1 MNFKGSCLVS
11 TLVIATLA
19 ASACTRSSQEPA
31 NATKTPSRSAL
42 QRMHETARPW
52 DDWMVIHGD
61 QYIPVV
67 NALGQNFQTAR
78 ESFLQMDF
86 QTAAQETRKAVEFL
100 KAELATASAKDKPR
114 IEASIRDLNRLAAQL
129 DHQKVESLAQIDAV
143 FGEAHQA
150 DMERNWIGV
159 GVENWS
165 PMTQAPSAYF
175 HQAKDDLVRKNLD
188 AAAAAIRKVAGL
200 LKLEGTRTGVEGK
213 AELTT
218 SAESLNKLAAA
229 VEKGSVTNVQMLS
242 SAFATAQYALADS
255 HWRKATRDWN
265 LKHSKDTGH
274 ELEAAVL
281 NLAEGTEWA
290 GREAEFDSSLVVK
303 DALDLSK
310 RLIEGEPEASGEV
323 AQQLRTVGHEIHSLE
338 QNAADQSAAM

>member
-1 MNFKGSCLVS
+1 MNFKRSYLLS
-11 TLVIATLA
+11 TLVIATLTV
-19 ASACTRSSQEPA
+19 SACTRSTQESA

-61 QYIPVV
+61 QYVPVV
-67 NALGQNFQTAR
+67 NALGHNFQTAR

-86 QTAAQETRKAVEFL
+86 QTAAQETRKAAEFL

-175 HQAKDDLVRKNLD
+175 HQAKDDLLRKNFD
-188 AAAAAIRKVAGL
+188 AAATAIRKVAGL
-200 LKLEGTRTGVEGK
+200 LKLEATRIGVEGN
-213 AELTT
+213 AELNT
-218 SAESLNKLAAA
+218 SAEALNKLAAEI
-229 VEKGSVTNVQMLS
+229 EKGSMRDVQRLS

-255 HWRKATRDWN
+255 HWRNATRDWN
-265 LKHSKDTGH
+265 LKHFKETGH

-290 GREAEFDSSLVVK
+290 GRGAEFDSSLVVK

-323 AQQLRTVGHEIHSLE
+323 AQQLRTVGQEIRSLE
-338 QNAADQSAAM
+338 QNAAGQSATM